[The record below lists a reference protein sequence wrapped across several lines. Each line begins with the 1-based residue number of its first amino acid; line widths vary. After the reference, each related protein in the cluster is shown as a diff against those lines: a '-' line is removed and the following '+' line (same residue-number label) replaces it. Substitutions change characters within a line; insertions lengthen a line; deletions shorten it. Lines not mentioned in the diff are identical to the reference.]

1 MNKNKAQASHQG
13 IGMTSQRTR
22 DRMVARLR
30 DQGIVNV
37 HVLEAMRTLPRH
49 LFVDEAFAHRAYED
63 NAVPIGQHQT
73 LSQPYMHARTTE
85 LVLQKP
91 VSCVL
96 EVGTGSGF
104 QTALLS
110 QLVDKV
116 YSIERIE
123 VLYTKAKQRLTAL
136 SCSNVFLRFG
146 DGYQGWSTESV
157 FDAIV
162 VAAASAEI
170 PETLLQQLAI
180 NGRLIIPLGEGRQQH
195 LKIITR
201 SQEGFSEQ
209 TLEPAY
215 FVPLLSGQ
223 QKR

>member
-1 MNKNKAQASHQG
+1 
-13 IGMTSQRTR
+13 MTSQRTR
-22 DRMVARLR
+22 DRMVARLME
-30 DQGIVNV
+30 QGIVNV

-91 VSCVL
+91 VSNVL

-110 QLVDKV
+110 RLIDKV

-123 VLYTKAKQRLTAL
+123 VLYSKAKQRLSSL
-136 SCSNVFLRFG
+136 SCNNVFLRFG
-146 DGYQGWSTESV
+146 DGYQGWSTESA

-162 VAAASAEI
+162 VAAATAKV

-180 NGRLIIPLGEGRQQH
+180 EGRLIIPFGEGRQQH
-195 LKIITR
+195 LKVVTR
-201 SQEGFSEQ
+201 TQEGFREQ